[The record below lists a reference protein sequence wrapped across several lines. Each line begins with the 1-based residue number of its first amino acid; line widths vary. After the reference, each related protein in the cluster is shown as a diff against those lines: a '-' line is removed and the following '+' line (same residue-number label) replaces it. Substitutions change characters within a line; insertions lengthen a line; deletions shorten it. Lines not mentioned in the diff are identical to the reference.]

1 MICVFDCETIPDVE
15 LLSRVYGYQG
25 DFLSVCEQA
34 FAQAKEQS
42 GSEFLPHCFHKVITI
57 AALIA
62 QPNGMML
69 RLGCFE
75 AGKSEREIIE
85 AFLTYLQKQPRLV
98 SFNGRGFD
106 MPMLLLRAMRYNLQA
121 GAYFETKNPAVG
133 KDKWENY
140 RQRFSERFHL
150 DLFDSLGHFGAA
162 TRGLKLHNIA
172 SACQLPGKFDTQGD
186 EVYRLYAD
194 GKMGAIDA
202 YCESDVLNTYWLFLK
217 WQLLCGQFEL
227 AHYRACLQ
235 NLQQQI
241 PEQKPYTAA
250 FMEAI
255 QAELARSE

>member
-15 LLSRVYGYQG
+15 LLSRVYGYHG
-25 DFLSVCEQA
+25 DFLTICEQA
-34 FAQAKEQS
+34 FAQAEKQS
-42 GSEFLPHCFHKVITI
+42 GSAFLPHCFHKVITI
-57 AALIA
+57 AGLIA
-62 QPNGMML
+62 QPNGIML
-69 RLGCFE
+69 SLGCFGE
-75 AGKSEREIIE
+75 GKGEREIIK

-106 MPMLLLRAMRYNLQA
+106 MPILLLRAMRYNLQA
-121 GAYFETKNPAVG
+121 EAYFETMNPSVG

-172 SACQLPGKFDTQGD
+172 CACHLPGKFDVHGD
-186 EVYRLYAD
+186 EVYRLYAE
-194 GKMGAIDA
+194 GRMSEINT

-217 WQLLCGQFEL
+217 WQLLCGQFGL

-235 NLQQQI
+235 NLQEKI
-241 PEQKPYTAA
+241 PKQKPYAA
-250 FMEAI
+250 VFIEAI
-255 QAELARSE
+255 QAELTRSE